1 MAGGPGSGKTHVAR
15 KLLGDSGLKHVNIDD
30 FYEFLRKNRVTSGG
44 YDKELYDYSWNLLR
58 KRMKL
63 YLDGQLGV
71 IIDITGRHLDRL
83 MQTKKELEDLGYD
96 TMAVMVNTDIK
107 KALDRNEM
115 RARKVD
121 PEMLKRMHSEVQQ
134 NIGKIQQIFKGNALF
149 VDNTEDKQDFTHERK
164 MVDKFLAAPNHNRV
178 NEDRRFHIDQAKVG
192 DSLHVGYQG
201 SRVKHLPVVKAV
213 TKNRVRTHGGHEF
226 DRKTGMMRGAK
237 GKKNFA
243 TLATDKQMDKDFDIR
258 VKDTLQ
264 RSIPRMDNATLRAML
279 KLAKISAYDARAKGY
294 TSVDES
300 INDMDIIAQQY
311 KTVTEWM
318 IKNCQ
323 PWIEAHNSQLTL
335 AYRGLRGN
343 QDVVLPSKGEYRT
356 NRVPTDSPKI
366 LHRLFDIAIEEANL
380 VANRSNSIFITG
392 EKDFAKKYGAVYVV
406 FPIGEFNYSWSPHA
420 KDWFMAYHNAR
431 VDDFVTVE
439 SLSKFTYDWFLQLA
453 KQDPEFEKVLGSW
466 SEDKIVD
473 HFIKYK
479 ANVNMLRADDLDAK
493 IIDVKRLIQTVKGD
507 DGTLW
512 QALRSGNEIMLSAK
526 GGYLYVPEMFY
537 WKYMDHYL
545 NAAGIK
551 TH

>member
-1 MAGGPGSGKTHVAR
+1 MRLTELLTEGPNDPNRLKAVFMAGGPGSGKTHVAR

-63 YLDGQLGV
+63 YLDGRLGV
-71 IIDITGRHLDRL
+71 IIDITGRRLDRL
-83 MQTKKELEDLGYD
+83 LKTKEELEELGYD
-96 TMAVMVNTDIK
+96 TMAVVVNTDLG

-121 PEMLKRMHSEVQQ
+121 PEVLKRIHSEVQQ
-134 NIGKIQQIFKGNALF
+134 NLGKIQQIFKGQALF
-149 VDNTEDKQDFTHERK
+149 VDNTQDKQDFTHERK
-164 MVDKFLAAPNHNRV
+164 VVDKFLAAPNRNRV
-178 NEDRRFHIDQAKVG
+178 NEDWQD
-192 DSLHVGYQG
+192 
-201 SRVKHLPVVKAV
+201 
-213 TKNRVRTHGGHEF
+213 E
-226 DRKTGMMRGAK
+226 
-237 GKKNFA
+237 
-243 TLATDKQMDKDFDIR
+243 
-258 VKDTLQ
+258 Q
-264 RSIPRMDNATLRAML
+264 RN
-279 KLAKISAYDARAKGY
+279 ARAKMQQKR
-294 TSVDES
+294 
-300 INDMDIIAQQY
+300 NDDIDIIAEQY
-311 KTVTEWM
+311 KEVTKQVIES
-318 IKNCQ
+318 CQ
-323 PWIEAHNSQLTL
+323 PWFQANGSPLTV

-343 QDVVLPSKGEYRT
+343 QDVVMPSKGEYRT
-356 NRVPTDSPKI
+356 NRAPTDSPKI
-366 LHRLFDIAIEEANL
+366 LHRLFDIAIEEAGL

-392 EKDFAKKYGAVYVV
+392 EKTFAKKYGAVYVV

-431 VDDFVTVE
+431 ADDFVTVE

-453 KQDPEFEKVLGSW
+453 KQDSEFERVLGSW
-466 SEDKIVD
+466 SDDKIVD

-493 IIDVKRLIQTVKGD
+493 VIDVKRLIQTVKGD
-507 DGTLW
+507 DGSLW
-512 QALRSGNEIMLSAK
+512 QALKSGNEIMLSAK

-545 NAAGIK
+545 SAAGIK